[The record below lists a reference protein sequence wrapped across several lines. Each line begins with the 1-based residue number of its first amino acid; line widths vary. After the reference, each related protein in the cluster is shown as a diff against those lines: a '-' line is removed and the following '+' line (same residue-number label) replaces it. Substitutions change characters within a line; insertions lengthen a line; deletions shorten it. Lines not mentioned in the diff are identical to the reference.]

1 MEKEEQFGAFRLKY
15 KTIAAL
21 KKLKLATEGSLGH
34 ELTND
39 EFMEI
44 LVFKATGE
52 KKCKACPSGT

>member
-52 KKCKACPSGT
+52 KKEV